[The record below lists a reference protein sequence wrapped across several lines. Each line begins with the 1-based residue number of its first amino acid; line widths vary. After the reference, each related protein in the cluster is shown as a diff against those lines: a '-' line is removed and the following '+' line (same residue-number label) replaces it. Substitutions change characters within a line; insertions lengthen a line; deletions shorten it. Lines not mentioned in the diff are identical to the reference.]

1 MSPIPLM
8 ERLMADGTV
17 ALRALPAESVTVIP
31 KPGITE
37 GASLLW
43 IGSGCVACAVILIS
57 FLILGRGRSRATT
70 PRFGNAVGISRPTM
84 GDALRDA
91 VFRGTER
98 LLRTDARHYTAKRL
112 ERAGLR
118 LQVGELVMIVAATV
132 LVFAGVGFLW
142 RGLFGSMVGVGAGL
156 VLPRFVI
163 DQRFRR
169 RKAAF
174 EDGLPDVLSSIA
186 NVLRVGYSLNVGL
199 GTVAQ
204 EYEDPI
210 SSELTRALNESRVS
224 GSLTDSLRGVAERM
238 DSVDLRW
245 VIDAIEINATV
256 GGDLVEVLEKVA
268 ATIRA
273 RARLNAQVSALTA
286 EARMSALVL
295 FVLPPGLGVFI
306 GLTNPQY
313 FDGIWG
319 TNLTYWMIGLITAML
334 GAGGL
339 WIRNMINAAVL

>member
-1 MSPIPLM
+1 ML
-8 ERLMADGTV
+8 
-17 ALRALPAESVTVIP
+17 
-31 KPGITE
+31 
-37 GASLLW
+37 
-43 IGSGCVACAVILIS
+43 
-57 FLILGRGRSRATT
+57 
-70 PRFGNAVGISRPTM
+70 
-84 GDALRDA
+84 
-91 VFRGTER
+91 
-98 LLRTDARHYTAKRL
+98 
-112 ERAGLR
+112 
-118 LQVGELVMIVAATV
+118 VAAAV
-132 LVFAGVGFLW
+132 LVFAGIGFVW
-142 RGLFGSMVGVGAGL
+142 RGAFGSMIGVA
-156 VLPRFVI
+156 VAAVVPRVVI

-186 NVLRVGYSLNVGL
+186 NVLRVGYSMNVGL
-199 GTVAQ
+199 GTVAK

-245 VIDAIEINATV
+245 VVDAIEINASV
-256 GGDLVEVLEKVA
+256 GGDLVEVLENVA

-295 FVLPPGLGVFI
+295 FVLPPGLGIFI

-319 TNLTYWMIGLITAML
+319 TEMTYWMIGLVTVML